1 MKKGRE
7 RRHIVLSQI
16 PKEISNKI
24 AYFDW
29 SVETVTTQGHTVEQR
44 FKYLE
49 VACAILLHI
58 SDNSHSVKQH
68 KKKQPIL

>member
-7 RRHIVLSQI
+7 RRHTVLSQI
-16 PKEISNKI
+16 PKETSNKI

-29 SVETVTTQGHTVEQR
+29 SVETTQGHTVEQR

-49 VACAILLHI
+49 VACAILLQI